1 MVGCDAGSTGEPDA
15 IRPVKKALLGAGLKR
30 PGRATPARAR
40 AAVGLGPPTHSN
52 LAAHVGGT
60 ILAEIIGAP

>member
-15 IRPVKKALLGAGLKR
+15 I
-30 PGRATPARAR
+30 R

-60 ILAEIIGAP
+60 ILAEIIGAT